1 VKKKRRLALWLALA
15 WMVPA
20 GSLLAHHSLISF
32 DTTEAV
38 RAKGTVV
45 QFHRINPHSFLVLEP
60 HGEPGQR
67 RWAVEGPSALQ
78 LDRRGIAK
86 EALKPGDVVEVCG
99 YLPRENVMWQL
110 TTPDPH
116 AVSLSGRLLNAEVIV
131 MPDGRE
137 HSWGDYGAHR
147 CFGPAY
153 RDQHT
158 R

>member
-1 VKKKRRLALWLALA
+1 MKKSRLAVWLALA
-15 WMVPA
+15 WLVPA
-20 GSLLAHHSLISF
+20 GTLLAHHSLVSF
-32 DTTEAV
+32 DTAKAV

-45 QFHRINPHSFLVLEP
+45 Q
-60 HGEPGQR
+60 
-67 RWAVEGPSALQ
+67 
-78 LDRRGIAK
+78 
-86 EALKPGDVVEVCG
+86 
-99 YLPRENVMWQL
+99 L
-110 TTPDPH
+110 TSPDPN

-147 CFGPAY
+147 CFGPEY